1 MTQKQLF
8 TDNDEPL
15 EEDELQMVRSGSY
28 DFQGTQAKEISNQKY
43 SVKESTK
50 KKKIGGNASS
60 MRLS

>member
-1 MTQKQLF
+1 
-8 TDNDEPL
+8 
-15 EEDELQMVRSGSY
+15 MVRSGSY

-50 KKKIGGNASS
+50 KKKKIGGNASS